1 MTLYSVSLVSVYAVV
16 ILLGFATAS
25 GPMDWFRRPLGT
37 DFSQV
42 WVAGVE
48 VLQGHPEAPFQPALH
63 AAAQRS
69 LLAQDTQ
76 FYGWHYPPF
85 FLALAAL
92 LALLPYVWALV
103 VWQVSTFA
111 GYVFVIRNILPHPM
125 AGLLAMAFPAVLVN
139 VSHGHN
145 GFLTASLLGGGLLCL
160 ERRPLVAG
168 LLLGLLAY
176 KPQFGVVVPVA
187 LLAGR
192 HWRVIVSA
200 AATVGL
206 LVLGTV
212 LAFGTATWR
221 AFRDSMPFAKTVVL
235 EAGNT
240 GWEKIQ
246 SSFAAVRALGGS
258 IGLAYGVQGVITAAV
273 VISVAWLW
281 WSGTDPRLKK
291 AGLIVGALLST
302 PYLLDYDL
310 MALAPALA
318 FVVSERLERGFAPWE
333 RSLLAGVWIVP
344 IVTRVFAKLTLVPL
358 GLITVAAFFVMI
370 VGAELARQGAGGTD
384 AQHQVV
390 IPDPH
395 LPRPSVRWL
404 DRAKSFRRAWRRITP
419 RHV

>member
-1 MTLYSVSLVSVYAVV
+1 MTLERMTLYPVSLIALYAII
-16 ILLGFATAS
+16 ILLVFVTAS
-25 GPMDWFRRPLGT
+25 GPMDWLRRPLGT

-48 VLQGHPEAPFQPALH
+48 VLQGHPEAPFQPVLH

-69 LLAQDTQ
+69 LLAPDTQ

-85 FLALAAL
+85 FLALAVP

-111 GYVFVIRNILPHPM
+111 GYVFVMRKILPHPM
-125 AGLLAMAFPAVLVN
+125 SGLLAMGFPAVLVN
-139 VSHGHN
+139 LGHGHN

-160 ERRPLVAG
+160 ERRPLTAG
-168 LLLGLLAY
+168 LLFGLLAY
-176 KPQFGVVVPVA
+176 KPQLGVVIPVA
-187 LLAGR
+187 LLAGG
-192 HWRVIVSA
+192 HWRVILSA
-200 AATVGL
+200 ATTVGL
-206 LVLGTV
+206 MVLGTV
-212 LAFGTATWR
+212 LAFGTSTWR
-221 AFRDSMPFAKTVVL
+221 AFHDSVPFTKTVVL

-258 IGLAYGVQGVITAAV
+258 IDLAYGVQGVVTAAV
-273 VISVAWLW
+273 ILSVAWLW

-318 FVVSERLERGFAPWE
+318 FVVSERLERGFGPWE
-333 RSLLAGVWIVP
+333 RSLSAGVWTVP
-344 IVTRVFAKLTLVPL
+344 IVARIFAKLTLIPL
-358 GLITVAAFFVMI
+358 GLITLAAFFMMI
-370 VGAELARQGAGGTD
+370 VGGEVVRKVQVIAAVQSDKKNTSRIELA
-384 AQHQVV
+384 
-390 IPDPH
+390 
-395 LPRPSVRWL
+395 
-404 DRAKSFRRAWRRITP
+404 
-419 RHV
+419 